1 MRERKHN
8 QRRDLEHNQRRDLEH
23 NKNTFQASFP
33 IFFLQERSRRDKC
46 TFCTSQQEFYLFKR
60 TLKQIR

>member
-8 QRRDLEHNQRRDLEH
+8 QRRDQEH

-33 IFFLQERSRRDKC
+33 IFFLQERVEETNAHFAQASRNFIC
-46 TFCTSQQEFYLFKR
+46 
-60 TLKQIR
+60 LKEHSNK